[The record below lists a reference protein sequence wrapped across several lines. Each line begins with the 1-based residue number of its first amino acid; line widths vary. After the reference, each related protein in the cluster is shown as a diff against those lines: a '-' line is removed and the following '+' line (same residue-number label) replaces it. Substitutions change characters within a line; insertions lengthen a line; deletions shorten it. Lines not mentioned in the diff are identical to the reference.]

1 MDDRQPTPRWSRADG
16 ALRLASLG
24 MALAMALV
32 IFRFSGAASSR
43 RLAASP
49 STSPASPFKAPAAW
63 SQGFGAV
70 VAAQTE
76 PPVARLHLPWLAKGV
91 ARGARLEDV
100 TQWGGSAR
108 AVVLDGERVWL
119 GVGAQVWAVEASALA
134 GGDLASAV
142 IGTSEPLPGL
152 VFGLALDASRQRLH
166 VALRT
171 AGNVEGVQPVAPK
184 PSGILL
190 TLDVSAPERPRIVA
204 RHPLEDGAA
213 VALDGD
219 RLVVTAEREGREGPV
234 DPAGGE
240 TPVAPAD
247 EPPPWTGLQVFAL
260 DESGL
265 PEPRGRLALSDARGL
280 VLRAGMAYTCDPAAG
295 ILSVV
300 DLSDPDRPRDA
311 GLVSDLPCVA
321 LAAADTVL
329 VALTSPDDGVPALT
343 VLDDEDPSRPQR
355 LATLALHGEAWG
367 DVPRSESI
375 HRARALAVDA
385 DMGVA
390 WVAGQDPRPWRR
402 RVDLST
408 PAEPRPAH
416 AAYEP
421 LLGLAIDAAA
431 GRVALAGALGDAD
444 GMAAELLAR
453 REASHLE
460 ILRAPGALA
469 LYEREAPAEGGATAE
484 QGRWRTLGTL
494 RTPSHWIVEAAVD
507 PASATAYLLEAWSRS
522 GVYHLGL
529 WVADLGVDPPR
540 LQRRIDL
547 PAELRTLAE
556 LDRWQLDMVV
566 LGEHVAITAAG
577 TTWIVGT
584 REGAGVTRATTGA
597 VALASDGLTLFSAGD
612 GALIPWRID
621 DAAGLQPIGPALSVP
636 DHPWLR
642 LAATPGHLWRSA
654 APDRLAH
661 LDTQEP
667 GAPVEDGRIAL
678 AGEGVV
684 LAARGERVVTLDRDG
699 RLLLFEAPAPG
710 EPEDRTPVLLA
721 GHRIPEVLRPAA
733 ALAFDGGHAWWPVA
747 SGGVAG
753 LDLERPR
760 EPAFLVASS
769 QGAAARMLAAAAVY
783 AEPGEVEEINPWQ
796 AARVAV
802 SGDRVLLT
810 RFGAGARVLRVV
822 GAAVTAAELR

>member
-1 MDDRQPTPRWSRADG
+1 MDDRQPTPRWSRADS
-16 ALRLASLG
+16 AWRLATLG
-24 MALAMALV
+24 MALGLALA
-32 IFRFSGAASSR
+32 IFASS
-43 RLAASP
+43 S
-49 STSPASPFKAPAAW
+49 SSPAAGSRGVAAI
-63 SQGFGAV
+63 
-70 VAAQTE
+70 VAAQAE
-76 PPVARLHLPWLAKGV
+76 PPAVRLHLPWLAKGV

-100 TQWGGSAR
+100 AQWGGAAR
-108 AVVLDGERVWL
+108 AVVLDGERIWL
-119 GVGAQVWAVEASALA
+119 GVGVQVWAVEASALA
-134 GGDLASAV
+134 GADLASAV

-166 VALRT
+166 VVLRT
-171 AGNVEGVQPVAPK
+171 AGNVEGTARSPAGGPEGAHPVAPR

-240 TPVAPAD
+240 PPAEPPIEPAD

-280 VLRAGMAYTCDPAAG
+280 VLRAGMAYTCDSAAG

-311 GLVSDLPCVA
+311 GLVTDLPCVA

-329 VALTSPDDGVPALT
+329 VALTSPDEGVPALT

-402 RVDLST
+402 RVDLSD
-408 PAEPRPAH
+408 PAAPRPAH

-421 LLGLAIDAAA
+421 YVGLAIDAAA

-453 REASHLE
+453 RAASHLE

-469 LYEREAPAEGGATAE
+469 LYERQAPADGGATAE
-484 QGRWRTLGTL
+484 EGRWRPLGTL

-522 GVYHLGL
+522 GAHHLGL

-540 LQRRIDL
+540 LLRRIDL
-547 PAELRTLAE
+547 PAELRTLPE

-577 TTWIVGT
+577 TTWIVGA

-612 GALIPWRID
+612 GALVPWRID

-661 LDTQEP
+661 LDIQDP

-684 LAARGERVVTLDRDG
+684 LAARGERVVALDRDG

-710 EPEDRTPVLLA
+710 EPGGRTPVLLA
-721 GHRIPEVLRPAA
+721 DHRIPEMLRPAA

-760 EPAFLVASS
+760 EPAFLVAGP
-769 QGAAARMLAAAAVY
+769 QGAVARMLAAAAAH
-783 AEPGEVEEINPWQ
+783 AEPDEVEEINPWQ

-810 RFGAGARVLRVV
+810 RHGAGARVLREV
-822 GAAVTAAELR
+822 GAAVTAAEVR